1 LLSSW
6 IEKIDEEISEK
17 LGLFSEE
24 KLDYY
29 ENQKARIKEFL
40 PTNPTLESYQ
50 LTAKQKTLIQDK
62 NLLNWQTFYN

>member
-1 LLSSW
+1 
-6 IEKIDEEISEK
+6 SEK

-29 ENQKARIKEFL
+29 ENQKAKIKEFM

-50 LTAKQKTLIQDK
+50 LTLWQKSLIQEK
-62 NLLNWQTFYN
+62 SLLN